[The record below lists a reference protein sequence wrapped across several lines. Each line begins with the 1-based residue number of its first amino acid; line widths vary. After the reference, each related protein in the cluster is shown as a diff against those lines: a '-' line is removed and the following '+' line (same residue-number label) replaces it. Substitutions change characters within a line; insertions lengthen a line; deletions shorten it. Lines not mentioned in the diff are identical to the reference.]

1 MFDGVVQDV
10 LERLVVL
17 LFRLDHLRP
26 ETTSEDV
33 VLPTVTL
40 VEGSRVLSVQVAHA
54 VGQVGQ
60 RRFDEQVVVVPEQ
73 AACVKP
79 PAVAAPHPAQQLHEY
94 AAVPVVEE
102 DRRVVVPFR
111 PDVVV
116 GAPSRGDGVVVPCTD
131 RNGGRCARTARN
143 PFRHT
148 VVTDPTRARHETRV
162 KAT

>member
-26 ETTSEDV
+26 EAAAKDV

-54 VGQVGQ
+54 VGQVCQ

-79 PAVAAPHPAQQLHEY
+79 PAVAAPHPAQQLHED

-116 GAPSRGDGVVVPCTD
+116 GAHLEVTVWSSHAPTVTAGGAHERRAIPSGTRSSRTRHVPGT
-131 RNGGRCARTARN
+131 
-143 PFRHT
+143 RHG
-148 VVTDPTRARHETRV
+148 
-162 KAT
+162 